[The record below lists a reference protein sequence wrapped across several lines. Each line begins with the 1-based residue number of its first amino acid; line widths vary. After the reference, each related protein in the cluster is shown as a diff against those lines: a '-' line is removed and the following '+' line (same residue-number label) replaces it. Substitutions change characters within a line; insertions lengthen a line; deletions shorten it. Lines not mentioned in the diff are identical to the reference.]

1 MLLTRPGIGTIIF
14 MLILASYFLYSE
26 LTMPSLVSR
35 EDIIGT
41 VTNVKHGENKS
52 SVNSFPLVEL
62 EISINQKIKLI
73 FFGRPSPVVGDQ
85 VPLIVEV
92 YNNDEQ
98 TYSVNYNSW
107 KELN

>member
-1 MLLTRPGIGTIIF
+1 MFLTRPGRGTVVF

-35 EDIIGT
+35 ENIIGT
-41 VTNVKHGENKS
+41 VVNVKHGENKS
-52 SVNSFPLVEL
+52 SSNGFPLVEL
-62 EISINQKIKLI
+62 EISANQKIKLI
-73 FFGRPSPVVGDQ
+73 FFGGPNPVVGDQ

-107 KELN
+107 K